1 MPGWPESSAAVSPS
15 VTSVHGSSIPNQNV
29 TDELLMHAVRGGDFD
44 ALGELFERHHRPVFH
59 FLSRTTGDPGVA
71 EDLVQEVFVR
81 ILKYRHTYEVDSRFD
96 TWLFRIARNART
108 DHFRRRSPAA
118 APEADAL
125 EVPSHE
131 PGPAQQL
138 EQQVDVVQLERALRQ
153 LPDEPRDL
161 LVLARYHGM
170 PYDRI
175 AETLGIETGAVKVR
189 VHRAMKQLRT
199 LFFRLEDA
207 PCDVKK

>member
-1 MPGWPESSAAVSPS
+1 MPGQSS
-15 VTSVHGSSIPNQNV
+15 HNQNV
-29 TDELLMHAVRGGDFD
+29 SDELLMRAVQGGDLD

-59 FLSRTTGDPGVA
+59 FLSRTTGDSAAA

-81 ILKYRHTYEVDSRFD
+81 ILKYRHTFDPDARFE

-108 DHFRRRSPAA
+108 DHFRKRPPST
-118 APEADAL
+118 APVDEAL
-125 EVPSHE
+125 ELAARE
-131 PGPAQQL
+131 PGPGARL
-138 EQQVDVVQLERALRQ
+138 EQAVDVRQLERALGQ
-153 LPDEPRDL
+153 LPDEPREL

-175 AETLGIETGAVKVR
+175 ADLLGIEVGAVKVR

-199 LFFRLEDA
+199 VFFRLEGA
-207 PCDVKK
+207 PCAVRK

>member
-1 MPGWPESSAAVSPS
+1 VSS
-15 VTSVHGSSIPNQNV
+15 HNQNV
-29 TDELLMHAVRGGDFD
+29 TDELLMRAVQGGQLD

-59 FLSRTTGDPGVA
+59 FLSRTTGDPAVA

-81 ILKYRHTYEVDSRFD
+81 ILKYRHTFDATSRFE
-96 TWLFRIARNART
+96 TWLFRIARNARA
-108 DHFRRRSPAA
+108 DHFRKRGPAVE
-118 APEADAL
+118 PVDEAVDVA
-125 EVPSHE
+125 VKE
-131 PGPAQQL
+131 PGPAQRL
-138 EQQVDVVQLERALRQ
+138 EQQVDIRQLERALQQ

-161 LVLARYHGM
+161 LVLARYHGV

-175 AETLGIETGAVKVR
+175 AEMLGIEPGAVKVR

-207 PCDVKK
+207 PCAVKK

>member
-1 MPGWPESSAAVSPS
+1 MRAV
-15 VTSVHGSSIPNQNV
+15 Q
-29 TDELLMHAVRGGDFD
+29 GGDLD

-59 FLSRTTGDPGVA
+59 FLSRTTGDSAAA

-81 ILKYRHTYEVDSRFD
+81 ILKYRHTFDPDARFE

-108 DHFRRRSPAA
+108 DHFRKRPPST
-118 APEADAL
+118 APVDEAL
-125 EVPSHE
+125 ELAARE
-131 PGPAQQL
+131 PGPGARL
-138 EQQVDVVQLERALRQ
+138 EQAVDVRQLERALGQ
-153 LPDEPRDL
+153 LPDEPREL

-175 AETLGIETGAVKVR
+175 ADLLGIEVGAVKVR

-199 LFFRLEDA
+199 VFFRLEGA
-207 PCDVKK
+207 PCAVRK